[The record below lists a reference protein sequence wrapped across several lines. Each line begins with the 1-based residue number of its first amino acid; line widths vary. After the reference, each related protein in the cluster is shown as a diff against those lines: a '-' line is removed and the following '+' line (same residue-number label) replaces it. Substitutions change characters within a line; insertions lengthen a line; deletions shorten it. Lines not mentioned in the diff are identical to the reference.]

1 MKNTEERSGTIY
13 YQQKRAKNVLLTI
26 IPKIAQLENIPLEDE
41 IKLDLTRCNLTH
53 EFVVKDVET
62 GNNKVFNVL
71 KAYGNLDPEIS
82 STVGFNVFV
91 VLLLLY
97 EDDEEKVFWMLVRIM
112 IDFNWRENFKP
123 DYKDISPL

>member
-1 MKNTEERSGTIY
+1 
-13 YQQKRAKNVLLTI
+13 
-26 IPKIAQLENIPLEDE
+26 
-41 IKLDLTRCNLTH
+41 
-53 EFVVKDVET
+53 VVKDVET